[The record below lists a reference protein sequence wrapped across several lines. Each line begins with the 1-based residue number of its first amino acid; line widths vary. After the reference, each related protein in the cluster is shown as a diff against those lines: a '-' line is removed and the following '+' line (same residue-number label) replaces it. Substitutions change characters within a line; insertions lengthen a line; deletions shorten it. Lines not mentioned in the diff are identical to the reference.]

1 MLTSE
6 TLYTARLTRFR
17 SAITLLPS
25 KLPAGSSVYNFNNWT
40 PDPQLLEDYGTPCS
54 VLNAALEST
63 FGLRGQSPIIFTEK
77 GPGLESLANVLERH
91 LTGDYTEKAVIGKWL
106 DDLIA
111 AAERMSTERKTNKTK
126 RVPKP
131 SAAQKRTNDWIES
144 TQEEKSARKQ
154 QKTSAAA
161 KAKERASAIEKT
173 AQECNWKHGF
183 DDLVDTE
190 DEPKLYTTS
199 RKGYS
204 ITKELFIK
212 CLSKKTNKLRYRCSS
227 NGCQQ
232 SWSSAQPK
240 RLFSHFTNECQFVD
254 PDLLER
260 VSEQAAKISLGQQA
274 IELGADNSEDQSDS
288 ENSDVDSAPTRS
300 KSLSNVTT
308 QTTLHAVCKKE
319 GLRAQQVHFDLSLVN
334 FICAAQ
340 IAPRKIDMPEFHSM
354 ISKANSQLKPKS
366 SSKVARSHIPMESCR
381 IRRVSLEELRNCRN
395 LTISFDGGT
404 AIQPVSFTTI
414 HVTTPDTRVPHL
426 MAGVEASG
434 IPHTGQFY
442 FTELEKII
450 KEIGPQRF
458 SGISCDSTGDTRL
471 ARELVCDAYP
481 TIIVL
486 PDPCHQL
493 HNTAKD
499 IAKLEYFNDCR
510 SNMSAIQRF
519 FSKSSQGTRH
529 LDSTRQQMDIKA
541 GLKRHSKTWFAG
553 TYHSTSS
560 TRTCLPA
567 IERVVKSGVIKLKKD
582 HPLSFIK
589 NISAYSKFSTELH
602 QLEKLLEPI
611 AKAIQCLES
620 GHSNPSDVMLFYLAV
635 CATLRQY
642 VDSDELGLPTDL
654 LERAQASVCA
664 RFRSMVLA
672 TGQEVYLATFFVHPK
687 YLNSDILWKHNLN
700 PLNTNT
706 ITLPATQSSKRST
719 SLPDADLIQAIPAFL
734 KIVLFLKAVFC
745 RELAAGNI
753 DAARDYPSTDEGV
766 CAIIERFKSQVG
778 SYARDERPFKLNVP
792 AASINPIKYWSKLLK
807 HPDACFLAPVAVK
820 LFSLIPNSMAEERT
834 VSCISRMNT
843 KDRSCQKISTLIQM
857 TQIRQHLLRQ
867 REKKK
872 PIYKPVVKFRDLDT
886 SLLKQH
892 PSISSSTK
900 GTENSASSQE
910 PAGGQP
916 AADTEVQEQGPAG
929 DATGVNRND
938 DEGDES
944 EGYDTEDEDPEPV
957 EDEAIGF
964 DPTDSESYGA
974 NLSSPLLLDLLS
986 DSPSARIQPESLT
999 RSVAKP
1005 SGPSQNVKSTAKKDV
1020 SGVDVN
1026 TW

>member
-1 MLTSE
+1 MSTSE
-6 TLYTARLTRFR
+6 TLYAARLMRFR
-17 SAITLLPS
+17 SAISLLPP
-25 KLPAGSSVYNFNNWT
+25 KLPTG
-40 PDPQLLEDYGTPCS
+40 S

-77 GPGLESLANVLERH
+77 GPGLESLANVLEH
-91 LTGDYTEKAVIGKWL
+91 YLTGNYTEKAVVGKWL

-111 AAERMSTERKTNKTK
+111 AAERMSMEHKITKTK

-144 TQEEKSARKQ
+144 TQEEKSAQKQ

-183 DDLVDTE
+183 DDLVDTG
-190 DEPKLYTTS
+190 DEPKLYTTG
-199 RKGYS
+199 RKGYT
-204 ITKELFIK
+204 ITKELFVK
-212 CLSKKTNKLRYRCSS
+212 CRSKKTNKIRFRCSS
-227 NGCQQ
+227 NGCHQL
-232 SWSSAQPK
+232 WSSVQPK

-274 IELGADNSEDQSDS
+274 IELGADDSEDQSDTDD
-288 ENSDVDSAPTRS
+288 SDVDSAPTRS
-300 KSLSNVTT
+300 KSLSNGT

-319 GLRAQQVHFDLSLVN
+319 GLRAQQVHFDLNLVN

-340 IAPRKIDMPEFHSM
+340 IAPQKIDMPEFHSM

-366 SSKVARSHIPMESCR
+366 SSTIARSHIPMESCH
-381 IRRVSLEELRNCRN
+381 IRRLSLEELRSCHN

-404 AIQPVSFTTI
+404 AIRPVSFTTI
-414 HVTTPDTRVPHL
+414 HVTTPETRVPHL

-434 IPHTGQFY
+434 VPHTGDFY
-442 FTELEKII
+442 FKELEKVI
-450 KEIGPQRF
+450 KEIGPQCF
-458 SGISCDSTGDTRL
+458 SGISCDSTGNTRL
-471 ARELVCDAYP
+471 ARELVHDAYP

-499 IAKLEYFNDCR
+499 IAKMEYFNDCR
-510 SNMSAIQRF
+510 SNTSAIQRF

-529 LDSTRQQMDIKA
+529 LDSTRQQMDIKT
-541 GLKRHSKTWFAG
+541 GLKRHSKTRFAG
-553 TYHSTSS
+553 TYHSASS

-567 IERVVKSGVIKLKKD
+567 IERVVKSGVLKLKKD

-589 NISAYSKFSTELH
+589 NISAYSKFSTKLH

-654 LERAQASVCA
+654 LERAQTSVCA

-672 TGQEVYLATFFVHPK
+672 AGQEVYLATFFVHPK
-687 YLNSDILWKHNLN
+687 YLNSDILRKHNLN

-792 AASINPIKYWSKLLK
+792 AASIDPIKYWSKLLR

-820 LFSLIPNSMAEERT
+820 LFSLVPNSMAEERT

-843 KDRSCQKISTLIQM
+843 KDCSCQKISTLIQM

-872 PIYKPVVKFRDLDT
+872 PIYKPVVKFQDLDT

-900 GTENSASSQE
+900 GTEIPASSKE
-910 PAGGQP
+910 LSEGRP
-916 AADTEVQEQGPAG
+916 AADPEAQEEGSAG
-929 DATGVNRND
+929 DATGVNRDD

-957 EDEAIGF
+957 EHEAIGF
-964 DPTDSESYGA
+964 DPAESYGA
-974 NLSSPLLLDLLS
+974 NILSPLLLDLLS
-986 DSPSARIQPESLT
+986 DSPDARIQSESPT
-999 RSVAKP
+999 RSAAKP
-1005 SGPSQNVKSTAKKDV
+1005 SGPSQKVKSTAKKDV